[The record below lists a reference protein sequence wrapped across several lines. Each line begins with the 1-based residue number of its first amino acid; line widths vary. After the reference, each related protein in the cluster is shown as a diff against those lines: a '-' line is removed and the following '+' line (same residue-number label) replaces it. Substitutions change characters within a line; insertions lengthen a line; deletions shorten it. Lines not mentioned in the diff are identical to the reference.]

1 MLLGANYAG
10 KAINISKTTLP
21 HAVSYPFTSHFNIAH
36 GHAVS
41 LTINKFLNFIY
52 FNHRKKLLLSI
63 SISERFKILFK
74 LTNTHN

>member
-1 MLLGANYAG
+1 MQERQLIFQKPLYLMRFLTLLHPN
-10 KAINISKTTLP
+10 
-21 HAVSYPFTSHFNIAH
+21 FNIAH

-52 FNHRKKLLLSI
+52 FNQEKNSSSI

-74 LTNTHN
+74 LTNTYNIID